1 MGQAAFCPA
10 GQRMD
15 IRSGLINSVGPLG
28 DPVLIEK
35 AMFEYPNIALTLKPP
50 VPLKITD
57 WCQIYAAVF
66 CCARTLAHRAL
77 CAAAIFRRAAAERIL
92 RTGALPGAFAVAEL
106 LPLRALAHRALWA

>member
-10 GQRMD
+10 GQRID

-35 AMFEYPNIALTLKPP
+35 AMFEYPDIALTLNPP

-57 WCQIYAAVF
+57 WCHIYAADF

-77 CAAAIFRRAAAERIL
+77 CAAAIFRRAAAERI
-92 RTGALPGAFAVAEL
+92 RPTGALLGAFAVAES
-106 LPLRALAHRALWA
+106 LPPRALAHRALWA